1 MPRLRGTAATR
12 SERACANRQAR
23 GGDIARRA
31 MSRGRCRERGEQ
43 RRWRVSAELVARR
56 WRTASRRRAAR
67 RAQAGAERSDAPRGA
82 DPRRREEPPA
92 MGAERSSH
100 GGGET
105 RDFMPAP
112 ASAARSDR
120 RERRRQGS
128 SPEGRRPR
136 SGLRG
141 AGRGEA
147 APGGIEPG
155 DRSEGPGGRP
165 YFPVRAADDKGP
177 SSTTVEDYGQAKGIQ
192 NSPNGAPSDR
202 LVAALDAVT
211 ERAGEGEVAGGG
223 ARSAAAMSRPQ
234 DGEPTRRGWKDG
246 G

>member
-12 SERACANRQAR
+12 SERAGVKRR
-23 GGDIARRA
+23 TREGDIARRA
-31 MSRGRCRERGEQ
+31 MSRGRCGESEQ
-43 RRWRVSAELVARR
+43 RQWRVSAEPVARL
-56 WRTASRRRAAR
+56 WGKASRRRAAR
-67 RAQAGAERSDAPRGA
+67 RAQAAAERSDAPRCA
-82 DPRRREEPPA
+82 SPRGWREPPA
-92 MGAERSSH
+92 KGAERPSH
-100 GGGET
+100 GGGDA

-155 DRSEGPGGRP
+155 DRSEGPGGRSDILTGT
-165 YFPVRAADDKGP
+165 ADDTGQ
-177 SSTTVEDYGQAKGIQ
+177 SST
-192 NSPNGAPSDR
+192 P
-202 LVAALDAVT
+202 
-211 ERAGEGEVAGGG
+211 
-223 ARSAAAMSRPQ
+223 
-234 DGEPTRRGWKDG
+234 DGDD
-246 G
+246 